1 MPARKKRSIQAED
14 LYRLRLISDCKLS
27 PDGQHV
33 VFAVKW
39 AERKTEKK
47 YSHLWI
53 VPTDGGRARQFTYG
67 KQSDSQPQWSPDGR
81 QIAFVS
87 NRDDEK
93 QPQIYLTP
101 VDGGEARPLTNL
113 KGTLGAFHW
122 SPDSRQLVCQFRKKD
137 KEEIEREKNEQKKTL
152 GVVSRRI
159 NRVFFKLDGTG
170 FLPKERWHIWTINTR
185 DGRARQ
191 LTDSEVFDE
200 QEPCWSPD
208 SKTIAFMSNRST
220 DPDFNPDAVDLYVM
234 PASGG
239 KMKKIET
246 PFGPKSLPS
255 FSPGGELIAYVGHA
269 GRAEAWRNDN
279 VWVVPVHGHGEAHN
293 LTGQFDFHVSHWT
306 INDVGT
312 PPMTPL
318 AWSKDGKTIY
328 FQVSE
333 HGNTILRSIS
343 IQGANLQ
350 DVISEDGVVGTYTF
364 DRDQKTMGYFFG
376 TMTDP
381 GQVYVRDTSTGK
393 SRRLTNLNHQLFQS
407 VDLGQVEPVW
417 FKGAAGNTLQGWIL
431 KPPGF
436 DPKKKYPSI
445 LEIHGGPQTQ
455 YGYLFMHEF
464 YYLAANG
471 YVVYFCNPRGGRGYG
486 EEHTK
491 AIQNGWGTVDYD
503 DLMAWSE
510 FVQKKPYIDKKRMG
524 VTGGSYG
531 GYMTNWII
539 GHTDRFRAAVTQ
551 RSVSNLI
558 SIYGS
563 SDFNWAFQEELG
575 NLPPWEDLDNY
586 WKLSPI
592 KYIGNAKTPTLVVH
606 NEQDHR
612 CPIEQGE
619 QVYVAL
625 KKLGV
630 ETEMVR
636 FPDEP
641 HGLSR
646 EGRTDRRIE
655 RLNSI
660 LGWFDRY
667 LK

>member
-1 MPARKKRSIQAED
+1 MPTRTKRHIEAQD
-14 LYRLRLISDCKLS
+14 LYRLQLIGDCRLS
-27 PDGQHV
+27 PDGKHV

-39 AERKTEKK
+39 VERKTEKK
-47 YSHLWI
+47 YSNLWL

-67 KQSDSQPQWSPDGR
+67 KQSDSQPRWSPDGK

-87 NRDDEK
+87 NRGDEK
-93 QPQIYLTP
+93 QPQIYLIP
-101 VDGGEARPLTNL
+101 VDGGEAHPLTEL
-113 KGTLGAFHW
+113 KGDMGEFSW
-122 SPDSRQLVCQFRKKD
+122 SPDGKQLVCQFRKKD
-137 KEEIEREKNEQKKTL
+137 AEEVEREKDEQKKKL

-159 NRVFFKLDGTG
+159 NRVFFKLDGAG
-170 FLPKERWHIWTINTR
+170 FLPQARWHIWTINAR
-185 DGRARQ
+185 DGRAKQ
-191 LTDSEVFDE
+191 LTDSDVFDE

-208 SKTIAFMSNRST
+208 GKTIAFMSNHSA
-220 DPDFNPDAVDLYVM
+220 DPDFNPDAIDLYII

-239 KMKKIET
+239 KLTKIET
-246 PFGPKSLPS
+246 PFGPKGLPG
-255 FSPGGELIAYVGHA
+255 FSPNGERIAYVGHT
-269 GRAEAWRNDN
+269 GRAEGWRNDN
-279 VWVVPVHGHGEAHN
+279 LWVVPVQGGDARN
-293 LTGQFDFHVSHWT
+293 LTGQFDFHVSSGT
-306 INDVGT
+306 INDTGS
-312 PPMTPL
+312 PPMVRPT
-318 AWSKDGKTIY
+318 WSKDGATIY
-328 FQVSE
+328 FQVAE
-333 HGNTILRSIS
+333 HGCTVLRSIS
-343 IQGANLQ
+343 AQGDHLQ
-350 DVISEDGVVGTYTF
+350 DVIHEKGVVGAFAF
-364 DRDQKTMGYFFG
+364 DRDQTTLGYCLG

-381 GQVYVRDTSTGK
+381 GQVWARDMVSGK
-393 SRRLTNLNHQLFQS
+393 SRKLTNLNPQILQS
-407 VDLGQVEPVW
+407 VDLGAVEEVW
-417 FKGAAGNTLQGWIL
+417 FKGASGNDLQGWIL

-436 DPKKKYPSI
+436 SPRKKYPSI

-455 YGYLFMHEF
+455 YGHLFMHEF
-464 YYLAANG
+464 YTLAANG
-471 YVVYFCNPRGGRGYG
+471 YVVYFSNPRGGRGYG
-486 EEHTK
+486 EEHTQ
-491 AIQNGWGTVDYD
+491 AIHNGWGTVDYD
-503 DLMAWSE
+503 DLMAWAD

-539 GHTDRFRAAVTQ
+539 GHTDRFKAAVTQ
-551 RSVSNLI
+551 RSVSNII
-558 SIYGS
+558 SMYGS
-563 SDFNWAFQEELG
+563 SDFNWAFQEEFS
-575 NLPPWEDLDNY
+575 NVPPWDDLDNY
-586 WKLSPI
+586 WKLSPM
-592 KYIGNAKTPTLVVH
+592 KYIGNVKTPTLVVH

-660 LGWFDRY
+660 LGWFDRH